1 VTKFKQKRAF
11 RPKRKSSHTLG
22 LKYRGIV
29 PKTRQRYERAISTF
43 FNHLSSSSLSLAGS
57 WSDLDGQV
65 SNYID
70 HMFLEGEPVGYAG
83 DLLSGL
89 SRFVPG
95 SRLRM
100 PTARLWFRNWQREIV
115 RKRALPI
122 PCVVVKGM
130 AGMALALNRR
140 DLAVLLPLSFVCMLR
155 TGELLG
161 MQKRDIAF
169 NPNMSSAVIRL
180 PQTKT
185 SGPNTEEVVL
195 RDQLLVRA
203 LFALVENLRPGDTL
217 YERPRARL
225 GDDLRWLGKLVGFSH
240 KRFTPYSL
248 RRGGATWHFHA
259 FGSLAKTASIGRWKH
274 ESTAKIYIDGAAA
287 EWATWQFS
295 PEAQKILE
303 RSSSALKAAF
313 PVK

>member
-1 VTKFKQKRAF
+1 MTKCSVKRACKP
-11 RPKRKSSHTLG
+11 RRKPSHKIG
-22 LKYRGIV
+22 LKYSGIKPV
-29 PKTRQRYERAISTF
+29 TRLRYERSISNF
-43 FNHLSSSSLSLAGS
+43 FYHLSSLDIDLAGS
-57 WSDLDGQV
+57 WSDLDKQV
-65 SNYID
+65 ANYID
-70 HMFLEGEPVGYAG
+70 HLFLEGEPVGYAG

-122 PCVVVKGM
+122 PCFVVKGM
-130 AGMALALNRR
+130 AGMALAFNRR
-140 DLAVLLPLSFVCMLR
+140 DLAVLLPLGFACMLR

-169 NPNMSSAVIRL
+169 NPKMTSAVICL

-195 RDQLLVRA
+195 RDPLLVRA
-203 LFALVENLRPGDTL
+203 LFALVKNLRPGDTL
-217 YERPRARL
+217 YERHGARL
-225 GDDLRWLGKLVGFSH
+225 GDDLHWLGKLVGFSH

-287 EWATWQFS
+287 EWAAWQFA
-295 PEAQKILE
+295 PEAQAVLE
-303 RSSSALKAAF
+303 RSKAAF
-313 PVK
+313 KKAFPA